1 MNDLLYRH
9 IVVSSIKI
17 TYFEYRNCWGIFM
30 QNSILLFDLISYCC
44 YVIANYMN
52 NYAINL
58 EPKKEVTH
66 KHVNFDIADKKII
79 YKVEVIKVA
88 NDKR

>member
-1 MNDLLYRH
+1 
-9 IVVSSIKI
+9 
-17 TYFEYRNCWGIFM
+17 M
-30 QNSILLFDLISYCC
+30 QNSILLFDLINYCC

-66 KHVNFDIADKKII
+66 KHVYFDIADKKII
-79 YKVEVIKVA
+79 YKVEVIKVRMIKD
-88 NDKR
+88 NMEKHKTLLFMKEVY